1 VSLRDCRLGY
11 EYRSDSTNIVDNFYI
26 PCLSQSTEYW
36 RAVGYFT
43 SQGLMLAA
51 KGLAAF
57 VAGGGRMRLVASPL
71 LEAEDIEAF
80 KRGYEARDDILERVI
95 LRQLGKKLLTE
106 APDFMRNRL
115 ACLAWLIAEERLDI
129 KLAVPSQHLLAGDL
143 GIYHEKVGIFAD
155 SEGNIVAFT
164 GSPNET
170 VGGLA
175 SNFESIDVFV
185 SWDDHHQ
192 RTRCKRDNFERLW
205 NNATPSLIITD
216 FPTAAKEQ
224 IVRFRTPTKPT
235 RDPESGI
242 KPSISTTW
250 DVLLEGRMETT
261 SVSQIGSMLKVFL
274 QKHFEEIKAQE
285 YPKGCILV
293 YKGFPVD
300 FVTSVGKEFAF
311 LNDPSKV
318 FVGNKIDLQRVLDCC
333 KETIVKMLSIESGIY
348 VATYEELLA
357 IEDRVDLSLFT
368 SKIVIYENN
377 LFEWYPNQTTSRF
390 PNIDETV
397 EKGDP
402 SYPEDPL
409 LNQFYVYS
417 DEKFGLTLLQYREM
431 KVTRE
436 NIIKKNFFDT
446 GLVDSQDYV
455 TIEADRITEDSIL
468 VSEEEES
475 YFYLKYSV
483 FGKRAPTRKTIVV
496 ITDSVTLKT
505 NTKLQAE
512 LEILKLVYVRNGY
525 EFSIRVKS
533 AKPIAQCRPEFKDI
547 LLKHWGSNSFK
558 ELIFYENPDLNTDK
572 YTIDQGALI
581 EEIVKEAE
589 KAQRGELFSDI
600 FITSPTGSGKSLLF
614 QSPAIYL
621 GQKEGLVTIVV
632 SPLKALMYDQV
643 TALRARHVRSA
654 AYINSDLSLIERNN
668 VVEDIKKGE
677 ISILYLSPELLLSYD
692 VRQFIGDRK
701 LGLLVIDEAHLVT
714 TWGRDFRI
722 DYWYL
727 GTYIKR
733 LRKYMQ
739 QQSKFPV
746 LALTATAVYGGI
758 DDIVFD
764 TIASLNMQAP
774 KLFIGNIR
782 RDEINFDV
790 RQFPIKGLHGLHEL
804 AKLQKTEEVTISN
817 LKNEIKSIVYF
828 PWINQIKSLMQ
839 NLQVEYKNRIG
850 IYYSEVEKMEKQ
862 IVMDKFQKS
871 DILIVLATKAFGM
884 GIDVPDIRQIY
895 HHAPSGNLSDYVQ
908 EIGRV
913 ARNKDI
919 VGTAAVDFCSKD
931 LKFTKILTGLS
942 MIKQYQVKYVL
953 QKLNDLYQK
962 YGKRHM
968 LVSVED
974 FGFIFSNA
982 TTRPEEL
989 EREVKSALLLLEK
1002 DLFLKVNE
1010 QYNVIMVRPKALF
1023 SIVFAC
1029 IPEVIERDFLK
1040 KYGRHCR
1047 LVSSVANNERL
1058 YAKKGTT
1065 KDVGN
1070 IYELNLNE
1078 IWERYFN
1085 NESFP
1090 SVKYKFF
1097 NQTLFTEF
1105 GESERQSFPRY
1116 MLDISLRGT
1125 AQEVFGEI
1133 EEALLAL
1140 DQVFRNLGSKKKY
1153 FNSETLTSEIR
1164 RHFKSE
1170 ALARR
1175 ISNLLINL
1183 YSSSFEIGEFGASKL
1198 KQGVF
1203 LHTKNDDSGERVYS
1217 IDYSRY
1223 NQAKSYIVRKFNL
1236 MFEGTQTSFRKFI
1249 STTGSDVEYR
1259 IKIAYLIESL
1269 LLGSYQVSGG
1279 KLSQIYIRIN
1289 EPYKLQLL
1297 AGDRNYTNEVL
1308 QDIYKKHKRSVE
1320 QMEEFFTS
1328 KMNNVERWD
1337 YIENYFLGR
1346 LGETAEPS

>member
-1 VSLRDCRLGY
+1 
-11 EYRSDSTNIVDNFYI
+11 
-26 PCLSQSTEYW
+26 
-36 RAVGYFT
+36 
-43 SQGLMLAA
+43 MLAA
-51 KGLAAF
+51 RGLAAF

-71 LEAEDIEAF
+71 LDAEDIEAF
-80 KRGYEARDDILERVI
+80 KRGYEARDDILERAI
-95 LRQLGKKLLTE
+95 LRQFGSKLLAE
-106 APDFMRNRL
+106 PPDFMRNRL
-115 ACLAWLIAEERLDI
+115 ACLAWLIAEGRLDI
-129 KLAVPSQHLLAGDL
+129 KLAVPSQRLLTGDL

-155 SEGNIVAFT
+155 SEANIVAFT

-185 SWDDHHQ
+185 SWDDIHQ
-192 RTRCKRDNFERLW
+192 RTCRKRDNFERLW
-205 NNATPSLIITD
+205 NNATPSLTIVD
-216 FPTAAKEQ
+216 FPTAARER
-224 IVRFRTPTKPT
+224 IVKFRTPTKPT

-242 KPSISTTW
+242 KPSIFTTW
-250 DVLLEGRMETT
+250 DVLLEGKMKTI
-261 SVSQIGSMLKVFL
+261 SISQTASMFNVFL
-274 QKHFEEIKAQE
+274 QKHFEEVKAQE

-293 YKGFPVD
+293 YKGFPMD
-300 FVTSVGKEFAF
+300 FITSVGKEFAF

-318 FVGNKIDLQRVLDCC
+318 FVGNKIDLQQVLDCC
-333 KETIVKMLSIESGIY
+333 KETIVKMLSIDSGIY

-357 IEDRVDLSLFT
+357 IEDRVDLSLSP
-368 SKIVIYENN
+368 SKIVIYKNN
-377 LFEWYPNQTTSRF
+377 LFQWYPNQTTSRF
-390 PNIDETV
+390 PNIDQAV

-402 SYPEDPL
+402 NYPEDAL

-417 DEKFGLTLLQYREM
+417 DEKFGLTLLQYRDM
-431 KVTRE
+431 KVPHE
-436 NIIKKNFFDT
+436 NITEKDFFDT

-455 TIEADRITEDSIL
+455 AIETDQIADGSIL
-468 VSEEEES
+468 VSEEEEN

-483 FGKRAPTRKTIVV
+483 FGNRALSRKPIVA
-496 ITDSVTLKT
+496 ITDSITLKT
-505 NTKLQAE
+505 NTKVRTE
-512 LEILKLVYVRNGY
+512 LEILKLVYVSNGY
-525 EFSIRVKS
+525 EFGIRVKS
-533 AKPIAQCRPEFKDI
+533 AKPLAQCGSEFKGI
-547 LLKHWGSNSFK
+547 LLKHWGGDSFR
-558 ELIFYENPDLNTDK
+558 ELVFYENPDLNTDK

-614 QSPAIYL
+614 QIPAIYL

-632 SPLKALMYDQV
+632 SPLIALMYDQV
-643 TALRARHVRSA
+643 TALRARNVMSA
-654 AYINSDLSLIERNN
+654 AYINSTLSLIERNN
-668 VVEDIKKGE
+668 VVEAIKEGR

-739 QQSKFPV
+739 EQSKFPV

-764 TIASLNMQAP
+764 TITSLNMQAP

-782 RDEINFDV
+782 RDEINFAV
-790 RQFPIKGLHGLHEL
+790 RQFSQKGPHEL
-804 AKLQKTEEVTISN
+804 MKLQKTEEVIVGN

-839 NLQVEYKNRIG
+839 NLPAEYKNRIG

-862 IVMDKFQKS
+862 IVMDKFQRS
-871 DILIVLATKAFGM
+871 AILAVLATKAFGM
-884 GIDVPDIRQIY
+884 GVDVTDIRQIY

-913 ARNKDI
+913 ARKKGS
-919 VGTAAVDFCSKD
+919 VGTAAVDFCPKD

-953 QKLNDLYQK
+953 QKLNDLYRK
-962 YGKRHM
+962 HGKRHM

-974 FGFIFSNA
+974 FGFIFSDAA
-982 TTRPEEL
+982 THPQEL
-989 EREVKSALLLLEK
+989 EREVKSSLLLLEK
-1002 DLFLKVNE
+1002 DLFLKVNG

-1029 IPEVIERDFLK
+1029 IPEVIARDFLK
-1040 KYGRHCR
+1040 KYGRHCK
-1047 LVSSVANNERL
+1047 LVSSVANNVRL

-1065 KDVGN
+1065 KDIGN

-1097 NQTLFTEF
+1097 NRTLFTEF
-1105 GESERQSFPRY
+1105 GERDRQPFPRY
-1116 MLDISLRGT
+1116 MLDISLSGT
-1125 AQEVFGEI
+1125 AQEVFEKI
-1133 EEALLAL
+1133 TDALSTL
-1140 DQVFRNLGSKKKY
+1140 DQVFRKLGSKS
-1153 FNSETLTSEIR
+1153 FTSETLTGEIR
-1164 RHFKSE
+1164 RYFKSE
-1170 ALARR
+1170 ASARR
-1175 ISNLLINL
+1175 ISNLLTNL
-1183 YSSSFEIGEFGASKL
+1183 YSSGFEMGEFGARKL
-1198 KQGVF
+1198 KRGTF
-1203 LHTKNDDSGERVYS
+1203 LHAKNDERGERVYS

-1223 NQAKSYIVRKFNL
+1223 TQERSYIVRKFNL
-1236 MFEGTQTSFRKFI
+1236 MFKDAQTSFRKFI
-1249 STTGSDVEYR
+1249 STTGSDVEFR

-1289 EPYKLQLL
+1289 EPYKLQLF
-1297 AGDRNYTNEVL
+1297 AGDPDYSNQVL

-1328 KMNNVERWD
+1328 QMTNVKRWD
-1337 YIENYFLGR
+1337 HIENYFLGR

>member
-1 VSLRDCRLGY
+1 MSLQDCQLAY

-26 PCLSQSTEYW
+26 PCLSQSIEYW

-80 KRGYEARDDILERVI
+80 KRGYEARDDILERAV
-95 LRQLGKKLLTE
+95 LRQLGWRLLAE
-106 APDFMRNRL
+106 PPDFMRNRL

-129 KLAVPSQHLLAGDL
+129 KLAVPSQRLLTGDL

-185 SWDDHHQ
+185 SWDDRHQ
-192 RTRCKRDNFERLW
+192 RTRRKRDNFERLW
-205 NNATPSLIITD
+205 NNATSGLTIAD
-216 FPTAAKEQ
+216 FPTAARER

-250 DVLLEGRMETT
+250 DVLLEGKMETI
-261 SVSQIGSMLKVFL
+261 SISQTASMFKVFL
-274 QKHFEEIKAQE
+274 QKHFEEIRAQE

-300 FVTSVGKEFAF
+300 FVTSVGEKFAF

-333 KETIVKMLSIESGIY
+333 KETIVKMLSIDSGIY

-368 SKIVIYENN
+368 SEIMVYDNN
-377 LFEWYPNQTTSRF
+377 FFEWYPNQTTSHF

-417 DEKFGLTLLQYREM
+417 DEKFGLTLLQYRDM
-431 KVTRE
+431 KVAHE

-455 TIEADRITEDSIL
+455 TIETDQIADDSIL
-468 VSEEEES
+468 VSEEEEN

-483 FGKRAPTRKTIVV
+483 FGNRAPSRKRIVV

-505 NTKLQAE
+505 NAKVRTE
-512 LEILKLVYVRNGY
+512 LEILKLVYVSNGY

-533 AKPIAQCRPEFKDI
+533 AKPIAQCRSEFKDI
-547 LLKHWGSNSFK
+547 LLKHWGSNSFR
-558 ELIFYENPDLNTDK
+558 ELIFYENPDLHTDK

-581 EEIVKEAE
+581 EEIVMEAE
-589 KAQRGELFSDI
+589 KAQRGEHFSDI

-614 QSPAIYL
+614 QIPAIYL

-632 SPLKALMYDQV
+632 SPLIALMYDQV
-643 TALRARHVRSA
+643 TALRARNVRSA
-654 AYINSDLSLIERNN
+654 AYINSTLSLIERNN
-668 VVEDIKKGE
+668 IVEAIKKGE

-790 RQFPIKGLHGLHEL
+790 RQFPIKGLHEL
-804 AKLQKTEEVTISN
+804 VKLQKTEEVTISN

-839 NLQVEYKNRIG
+839 NLQAEYKNRIG

-871 DILIVLATKAFGM
+871 DILIVVATKAFGM
-884 GIDVPDIRQIY
+884 GIDVTDIRQIY

-913 ARNKDI
+913 ARKKDI
-919 VGTAAVDFCSKD
+919 VGTAAVDFCPKD

-974 FGFIFSNA
+974 FGFIFSDA
-982 TTRPEEL
+982 ATRPEEL

-1047 LVSSVANNERL
+1047 LVLSVAHNVRL
-1058 YAKKGTT
+1058 DTRSARTM
-1065 KDVGN
+1065 DVGN

-1105 GESERQSFPRY
+1105 GESERQPFPRY

-1133 EEALLAL
+1133 GEALSAL
-1140 DQVFRNLGSKKKY
+1140 DQVFRNLGSKKY
-1153 FNSETLTSEIR
+1153 FKSETLTSEIR

-1170 ALARR
+1170 VLARR
-1175 ISNLLINL
+1175 ISNLLTNL
-1183 YSSSFEIGEFGASKL
+1183 YSSGFEMGEFGARKL
-1198 KQGVF
+1198 KEGAF

-1223 NQAKSYIVRKFNL
+1223 NREKSYIVRKFNL
-1236 MFEGTQTSFRKFI
+1236 MFEGSQTSFRKFI
-1249 STTGSDVEYR
+1249 SSTGSDVEYR

-1320 QMEEFFTS
+1320 QMKEFFAS
-1328 KMNNVERWD
+1328 EMNNVERWD
-1337 YIENYFLGR
+1337 YIESYFLGK
-1346 LGETAEPS
+1346 LEDSAEAS

>member
-1 VSLRDCRLGY
+1 
-11 EYRSDSTNIVDNFYI
+11 
-26 PCLSQSTEYW
+26 
-36 RAVGYFT
+36 
-43 SQGLMLAA
+43 
-51 KGLAAF
+51 
-57 VAGGGRMRLVASPL
+57 MRLVASPL

-106 APDFMRNRL
+106 APDFVRNRL

-129 KLAVPSQHLLAGDL
+129 KLAVPSKRLLAGDL

-155 SEGNIVAFT
+155 SEGNIVTFT

-185 SWDDHHQ
+185 SWDDYQQ
-192 RTRCKRDNFERLW
+192 RTRRKRENFERLW
-205 NNATPSLIITD
+205 KNATPSLIITD
-216 FPTAAKEQ
+216 FPVAAKEQ
-224 IVRFRTPTKPT
+224 ILRFRTHAKPT
-235 RDPESGI
+235 RDPECGI
-242 KPSISTTW
+242 KPSVSTTW
-250 DVLLEGRMETT
+250 DALLEGRMRTT
-261 SVSQIGSMLKVFL
+261 SISQAGSMLKVFL
-274 QKHFEEIKAQE
+274 RRHFEEIKAQE
-285 YPKGCILV
+285 YSQGCILV
-293 YKGFPVD
+293 YKGFPLD
-300 FVTSVGKEFAF
+300 FVASVGQEFAF
-311 LNDPSKV
+311 LNNPSKV
-318 FVGNKIDLQRVLDCC
+318 FVGDKIDLQEVLDCS

-368 SKIVIYENN
+368 SRIMVYENN

-390 PNIDETV
+390 PNMDEVV

-402 SYPEDPL
+402 SYPEDSL

-417 DEKFGLTLLQYREM
+417 DEKFGLMLLQYRDM
-431 KVTRE
+431 KVAHE
-436 NIIKKNFFDT
+436 NIIRKNFFDT

-455 TIEADRITEDSIL
+455 TIETDQIAADSIL
-468 VSEEEES
+468 VSEEGEN
-475 YFYLKYSV
+475 YFYLKYAV
-483 FGKRAPTRKTIVV
+483 FGDKAPGRKRIVV

-505 NTKLQAE
+505 NAKVRTE
-512 LEILKLVYVRNGY
+512 LEILKLVYVSNGF
-525 EFSIRVKS
+525 EFSIRVES
-533 AKPIAQCRPEFKDI
+533 AKPIVQSRSEFKSI
-547 LLKHWGSNSFK
+547 LLKHWGSDSFR
-558 ELIFYENPDLNTDK
+558 ELMFYENPDLHTEK
-572 YTIDQGALI
+572 YSIDQGALI
-581 EEIVKEAE
+581 EEIVMEAE

-614 QSPAIYL
+614 QIPAIYL
-621 GQKEGLVTIVV
+621 GQKEDLVTIVV
-632 SPLKALMYDQV
+632 SPLIALMYDQV
-643 TALRARHVRSA
+643 TALRARNVRSA
-654 AYINSDLSLIERNN
+654 AYINSTLSLIERNN
-668 VVEDIKKGE
+668 VVQAIKNGE
-677 ISILYLSPELLLSYD
+677 VSILYLSPELLLSYD

-739 QQSKFPV
+739 EQSKFPV

-764 TIASLNMQAP
+764 TAASLNMQAP

-782 RDEINFDV
+782 RDEIIFDV
-790 RQFPIKGLHGLHEL
+790 RPFPVKGMHEIV
-804 AKLQKTEEVTISN
+804 KLYKTQEIIVGN
-817 LKNEIKSIVYF
+817 LKNKIKSIVYF
-828 PWINQIKSLMQ
+828 PWINQIKSLMD
-839 NLQVEYKNRIG
+839 NLPKRYKNRID
-850 IYYSEVEKMEKQ
+850 IYYSEVEKMQKQ
-862 IVMDKFQKS
+862 VVMDKFQKS
-871 DILIVLATKAFGM
+871 EILIVLATKAFGM
-884 GIDVPDIRQIY
+884 GIDVNDIRQIY

-919 VGTAAVDFCSKD
+919 IGTAAVDFSPKD

-942 MIKQYQVKYVL
+942 EIKQYQVKYVL
-953 QKLNDLYQK
+953 QKLNDLYRK
-962 YGKRHM
+962 YGKRQM

-974 FGFIFSNA
+974 FGFIFSDPI
-982 TTRPEEL
+982 TRPEEL
-989 EREVKSALLLLEK
+989 ERGVKSALLLLEK
-1002 DLFLKVNE
+1002 DLRLKVNG

-1029 IPEVIERDFLK
+1029 IPEIIERDFLK
-1040 KYGRHCR
+1040 KYGRYCK
-1047 LVSSVANNERL
+1047 LVSSVVNNERL
-1058 YAKKGTT
+1058 DT
-1065 KDVGN
+1065 KSCKTMDAGN

-1085 NESFP
+1085 NDSFP
-1090 SVKYKFF
+1090 TVKYKFF
-1097 NQTLFTEF
+1097 SKTLFTEF
-1105 GESERQSFPRY
+1105 GERDRQPSPRY

-1125 AQEVFGEI
+1125 AQEVLAKITG
-1133 EEALLAL
+1133 ALSTL
-1140 DQVFRNLGSKKKY
+1140 DQVFRKFGPKS
-1153 FNSETLTSEIR
+1153 FTSETLTSEIR

-1170 ALARR
+1170 ASARR
-1175 ISNLLINL
+1175 IGNLLTNL
-1183 YSSSFEIGEFGASKL
+1183 YSSGFEVNDFGASSL
-1198 KQGVF
+1198 KEGAF
-1203 LHTKNDDSGERVYS
+1203 LHTKNNDKGERVYT
-1217 IDYSRY
+1217 IDYPRY
-1223 NQAKSYIVRKFNL
+1223 SQEKSYILRKFDL
-1236 MFEGTQTSFRKFI
+1236 MFKGSQTSFTKFI
-1249 STTGSDVEYR
+1249 STTGSDVEFR

-1297 AGDRNYTNEVL
+1297 AGDPNYTNEVL

-1328 KMNNVERWD
+1328 EMNNVERWD
-1337 YIENYFLGR
+1337 YIESYFLGH
-1346 LGETAEPS
+1346 